1 MDPDVISTLP
11 YNEIVQL
18 AKQQGVLSGGSK
30 SKAALIER
38 LSSIIEPSQDIDFMP
53 STNTEP
59 EEDAADEDAAD
70 EDVVEEDV
78 VEEDAEEEDV
88 VEEDVVEE
96 DAADEDVVEED
107 VVEEDAADE
116 DVVAAELVNEFESPD
131 SPLDSPHDSPLD
143 SPLDTPHDSPVHS
156 PLQVQVS
163 PLPPL
168 ASPASPAS
176 SLASTRTPQSQQAS
190 QQQASQA
197 SVTAMHLSPLKKDF
211 TFAEC
216 SLPDEDEQEVVV
228 GSSVRLRDDELL
240 DVPVPVML
248 VHKIFLNDA
257 GQRLCD
263 VTPVSAKFR
272 ARYDTFHTKDL
283 LVVA

>member
-59 EEDAADEDAAD
+59 EEDAAD
-70 EDVVEEDV
+70 
-78 VEEDAEEEDV
+78 
-88 VEEDVVEE
+88 E

>member
-78 VEEDAEEEDV
+78 VEEDAAD
-88 VEEDVVEE
+88 E
-96 DAADEDVVEED
+96 DAADEDAA
-107 VVEEDAADE
+107 EEDAA
-116 DVVAAELVNEFESPD
+116 ALVNEFESPPD
-131 SPLDSPHDSPLD
+131 SPLDSPQDSPLDSPRDSPLDSPQDSPLD
-143 SPLDTPHDSPVHS
+143 SPLDTPQDSPVHS

>member
-78 VEEDAEEEDV
+78 VEEDAAD
-88 VEEDVVEE
+88 E
-96 DAADEDVVEED
+96 DAADEDAA
-107 VVEEDAADE
+107 EEDAA
-116 DVVAAELVNEFESPD
+116 ALVNEFESPPD
-131 SPLDSPHDSPLD
+131 SPLDSPQDSPLD
-143 SPLDTPHDSPVHS
+143 SPLDTPQDSPVHS